1 MTRLLSRM
9 LLLCASVLLLG
20 SGPGAGAK
28 RGPGAAALSGSKR
41 AGADREP
48 KGEERSVATG
58 ARAMRGNMFLKRGS
72 NRAALVSFERQLE
85 ETPDAPGVHLGL
97 AKALARI
104 GRCAEALDHFWP
116 YIGTVPF
123 GGDSALAA
131 STCSTRVGLLEDAIY
146 FDRLAVELSPESAR
160 AWTNLALDL
169 STAGDAVG
177 LEDTLDALLNLRDDR
192 DASMYAR
199 AVIALRDG
207 DLDTFD
213 QVAFVWEAADGPSL
227 DLRRLQAQSWLDT
240 DNPTLALDSLKNV
253 RRIKNGQQ
261 VRHLR
266 AEALRRT
273 GYPEEA
279 ASYLEDRPES
289 VVEGTNADAV
299 RVRLDVDTGDFA
311 AAHALLD
318 SYEGRLDADLTASAW
333 YLARREGR
341 TAALP
346 ALVERYRRV
355 QSNPMRT
362 LAQLIPWTE
371 PLDP

>member
-1 MTRLLSRM
+1 MMRVLSRM
-9 LLLCASVLLLG
+9 ILLSASLVLLG
-20 SGPGAGAK
+20 NGPGDRAK
-28 RGPGAAALSGSKR
+28 PGPGAALSGSKR
-41 AGADREP
+41 AGAQREP

-85 ETPDAPGVHLGL
+85 KTPDAPGVHLGL

-131 STCSTRVGLLEDAIY
+131 STCSTRVGLLDDAIY
-146 FDRLAVELSPESAR
+146 FDRMAVELSPESAR

-169 STAGDAVG
+169 STAGDAAG
-177 LEDTLDALLNLRDDR
+177 LEDTLDALLTLRDDR

-199 AVIALRDG
+199 AVIALREG
-207 DLDTFD
+207 DIDTFD

-227 DLRRLQAQSWLDT
+227 DLRRLQAQSWLDS
-240 DNPTLALDSLKNV
+240 DNPTLALESLKEV

-266 AEALRRT
+266 AEALRRS
-273 GYPEEA
+273 GYPEEGA
-279 ASYLEDRPES
+279 LYLEDRPES
-289 VVEGTNADAV
+289 VAEGMNADAV
-299 RVRLDVDTGDFA
+299 RVRLDADAGDFA
-311 AAHALLD
+311 AAHELLD
-318 SYEGRLDADLTASAW
+318 SYDGRLDADLTASAW

-355 QSNPMRT
+355 QSNPMRK